1 MIIEF
6 KGMRPNVEQAAYIAE
21 NATIS
26 GDVTLGKD
34 SSVWFNA
41 VIRAE
46 VAPITIGAMSNIQ
59 DHTMLHADYDCP
71 VTIGDRVSIGHS
83 AIIHGA
89 TIEDRVIVG
98 MGAIV
103 MNGAVVGEGS
113 IIAAGALVKQGMVI
127 PPYSLVAGVP
137 GVIKK
142 TLTPGERAPA
152 GEQRRGVHRGC
163 LCLYICKGRRVA
175 SASDKRPR
183 WKSWRRRIYRLLPC
197 CISLA

>member
-1 MIIEF
+1 MLIEF
-6 KGMRPNVEQAAYIAE
+6 KGMAPDVTQAVYIAE
-21 NATIS
+21 NATIC

-46 VAPITIGAMSNIQ
+46 VAPISVGKMSNVQ

-71 VTIGDRVSIGHS
+71 IRIGSRVSIGHS

-103 MNGAVVGEGS
+103 MNGAVIGEGS
-113 IIAAGALVKQGMVI
+113 IIAAGALVKEGTVI
-127 PPYSLVAGVP
+127 PPYSLVTGVP
-137 GVIKK
+137 GVVKM
-142 TLTPGERAPA
+142 TLTPGERPQ
-152 GEQRRGVHRGC
+152 ENNDEV
-163 LCLYICKGRRVA
+163 Y
-175 SASDKRPR
+175 SADA
-183 WKSWRRRIYRLLPC
+183 
-197 CISLA
+197 LAFVFS

>member
-1 MIIEF
+1 MLIEF
-6 KGMRPNVEQAAYIAE
+6 KGMVPDVSQAAYIAE
-21 NATIS
+21 NATIC

-46 VAPITIGAMSNIQ
+46 VAPINVGEMSNVQ

-71 VTIGDRVSIGHS
+71 IRIGSRVSIGHS

-103 MNGAVVGEGS
+103 MNGAVIGEGS
-113 IIAAGALVKQGMVI
+113 IIAAGALVKEGTVI

-137 GVIKK
+137 GVVKK
-142 TLTPGERAPA
+142 TLTSGEYVTP
-152 GEQRRGVHRGC
+152 
-163 LCLYICKGRRVA
+163 LIKIIKKLIK
-175 SASDKRPR
+175 DNK
-183 WKSWRRRIYRLLPC
+183 
-197 CISLA
+197 

>member
-6 KGMRPNVEQAAYIAE
+6 KGMRPDVERAAYIAE
-21 NATIS
+21 NATIC
-26 GDVTLGKD
+26 GDVTLGES

-46 VAPITIGAMSNIQ
+46 VAPITVGAMSNIQ
-59 DHTMLHADYDCP
+59 DHVMLHADYDCP
-71 VTIGDRVSIGHS
+71 IRIGERVSIGHS

-89 TIEDRVIVG
+89 IIEDRAIVG

-113 IIAAGALVKQGMVI
+113 IIAAGALVKEGMVV

-142 TLTPGERAPA
+142 TFAPGERPQ
-152 GEQRRGVHRGC
+152 ENNDEI
-163 LCLYICKGRRVA
+163 YT
-175 SASDKRPR
+175 SDARAYAEAKVVG
-183 WKSWRRRIYRLLPC
+183 
-197 CISLA
+197 

>member
-1 MIIEF
+1 MLIEF
-6 KGMRPNVEQAAYIAE
+6 KGMAPDVTQAVYIAE
-21 NATIS
+21 NATIC

-46 VAPITIGAMSNIQ
+46 VAPISVGKMSNVQ

-71 VTIGDRVSIGHS
+71 IRIGSRVSIGHS

-103 MNGAVVGEGS
+103 MNGAVIGEGS
-113 IIAAGALVKQGMVI
+113 IIAAGALVKEG
-127 PPYSLVAGVP
+127 
-137 GVIKK
+137 
-142 TLTPGERAPA
+142 T
-152 GEQRRGVHRGC
+152 
-163 LCLYICKGRRVA
+163 
-175 SASDKRPR
+175 
-183 WKSWRRRIYRLLPC
+183 
-197 CISLA
+197 

>member
-6 KGMRPNVEQAAYIAE
+6 KGMRPDIEKAAYIAE

-26 GDVTLGKD
+26 GDVSLGEG

-41 VIRAE
+41 VMRAE
-46 VAPITIGAMSNIQ
+46 VASITVGALSNVQ
-59 DHTMLHADYDCP
+59 DHVMLHADYDCP
-71 VTIGDRVSIGHS
+71 VIIGDRVSIGHG
-83 AIIHGA
+83 AIVHGA

-113 IIAAGALVKQGMVI
+113 IIAAGALVKEGMVV

-137 GVIKK
+137 GVVKK
-142 TLTPGERAPA
+142 TFEPGQRPQENNDEVYTADALAYAEASHYPVPA
-152 GEQRRGVHRGC
+152 
-163 LCLYICKGRRVA
+163 K
-175 SASDKRPR
+175 
-183 WKSWRRRIYRLLPC
+183 
-197 CISLA
+197 

>member
-6 KGMRPNVEQAAYIAE
+6 EGMRPDIDKAAYIAE

-26 GDVTLGKD
+26 GDVVLGEN

-46 VAPITIGAMSNIQ
+46 VAPIRIGALSNVQ
-59 DHTMLHADYDCP
+59 DHVMLHVDYDCP
-71 VTIGDRVSIGHS
+71 VMIGERVSIGHG
-83 AIIHGA
+83 AIVHGA

-103 MNGAVVGEGS
+103 MNGAVIGEGS
-113 IIAAGALVKQGMVI
+113 IVAAGALVKEGTVI

-137 GVIKK
+137 GAVKK
-142 TLTPGERAPA
+142 TFEPGHRPQENNDEVYTSDALAYAEAPHYP
-152 GEQRRGVHRGC
+152 VP
-163 LCLYICKGRRVA
+163 K
-175 SASDKRPR
+175 K
-183 WKSWRRRIYRLLPC
+183 
-197 CISLA
+197 

>member
-6 KGMRPNVEQAAYIAE
+6 KGMRPNVEKAAYIAE

-26 GDVTLGKD
+26 GDVTLGEN

-46 VAPITIGAMSNIQ
+46 VAPITIGALSNVQ
-59 DHTMLHADYDCP
+59 DHVMLHADYDCP
-71 VTIGDRVSIGHS
+71 VVIGDRVSIGHS

-113 IIAAGALVKQGMVI
+113 IVAAGALVKEGMVV

-137 GVIKK
+137 GVVKK
-142 TLTPGERAPA
+142 TFEPG
-152 GEQRRGVHRGC
+152 
-163 LCLYICKGRRVA
+163 
-175 SASDKRPR
+175 KRPQENNDEVYTADALAYA
-183 WKSWRRRIYRLLPC
+183 KAPC
-197 CISLA
+197 YPISAK

>member
-1 MIIEF
+1 MLIEF
-6 KGMRPNVEQAAYIAE
+6 KGMAPDVSQAAYIAE
-21 NATIS
+21 NATIC

-46 VAPITIGAMSNIQ
+46 VAPISVGEMSNVQ

-71 VTIGDRVSIGHS
+71 IRIGSRVSIGHS

-103 MNGAVVGEGS
+103 MNGAVIGEGS
-113 IIAAGALVKQGMVI
+113 IIAAGALVKEGTII

-137 GVIKK
+137 GVVKK
-142 TLTPGERAPA
+142 TLTPGERP
-152 GEQRRGVHRGC
+152 
-163 LCLYICKGRRVA
+163 
-175 SASDKRPR
+175 
-183 WKSWRRRIYRLLPC
+183 
-197 CISLA
+197 

>member
-6 KGMRPNVEQAAYIAE
+6 KGMRPDIEKTAYIADS
-21 NATIS
+21 ATIS

-71 VTIGDRVSIGHS
+71 IRIGDRVSIGHS
-83 AIIHGA
+83 AIVHGA

-113 IIAAGALVKQGMVI
+113 IIAAGALVKEGMVV
-127 PPYSLVAGVP
+127 PPYSLVAGIP

-142 TLTPGERAPA
+142 TFTPGERPQ
-152 GEQRRGVHRGC
+152 ENNDEV
-163 LCLYICKGRRVA
+163 YT
-175 SASDKRPR
+175 SDAYAYAEAK
-183 WKSWRRRIYRLLPC
+183 I
-197 CISLA
+197 IG

>member
-1 MIIEF
+1 MLIEF
-6 KGMRPNVEQAAYIAE
+6 KGMVPDVSQAAYIAE
-21 NATIS
+21 NATIC

-46 VAPITIGAMSNIQ
+46 VAPINVGEMSNVE

-71 VTIGDRVSIGHS
+71 IRIGSRVSIGHS

-103 MNGAVVGEGS
+103 MNGAVIGEGS
-113 IIAAGALVKQGMVI
+113 IIAAGALARKE
-127 PPYSLVAGVP
+127 P
-137 GVIKK
+137 
-142 TLTPGERAPA
+142 
-152 GEQRRGVHRGC
+152 
-163 LCLYICKGRRVA
+163 
-175 SASDKRPR
+175 
-183 WKSWRRRIYRLLPC
+183 
-197 CISLA
+197 

>member
-1 MIIEF
+1 MLIEF
-6 KGMRPNVEQAAYIAE
+6 KGMVPDVSQAAYIAE
-21 NATIS
+21 NATIC

-46 VAPITIGAMSNIQ
+46 VAPINVGEMSNVQ

-71 VTIGDRVSIGHS
+71 IRIGSRVSIGHS

-103 MNGAVVGEGS
+103 MNGAVIGEGS
-113 IIAAGALVKQGMVI
+113 IIAAGALARKE
-127 PPYSLVAGVP
+127 P
-137 GVIKK
+137 
-142 TLTPGERAPA
+142 
-152 GEQRRGVHRGC
+152 
-163 LCLYICKGRRVA
+163 
-175 SASDKRPR
+175 
-183 WKSWRRRIYRLLPC
+183 
-197 CISLA
+197 

>member
-1 MIIEF
+1 MLIEF
-6 KGMRPNVEQAAYIAE
+6 KGMVPDVSQAAYIAE
-21 NATIS
+21 NATIC

-46 VAPITIGAMSNIQ
+46 VAPINVGEMSNVQ

-71 VTIGDRVSIGHS
+71 IRIGSRVLIGHS

-103 MNGAVVGEGS
+103 MNGAVIGEGS
-113 IIAAGALVKQGMVI
+113 IIAAGALARKE
-127 PPYSLVAGVP
+127 P
-137 GVIKK
+137 
-142 TLTPGERAPA
+142 
-152 GEQRRGVHRGC
+152 
-163 LCLYICKGRRVA
+163 
-175 SASDKRPR
+175 
-183 WKSWRRRIYRLLPC
+183 
-197 CISLA
+197 

>member
-1 MIIEF
+1 MRYVDPFNWCVIRGNGARKDFKVLIEF
-6 KGMRPNVEQAAYIAE
+6 KGMVPDVSQAAYIAE
-21 NATIS
+21 NATIC

-46 VAPITIGAMSNIQ
+46 VAPINVGEMSYVQ

-71 VTIGDRVSIGHS
+71 YRIGSRVSIGHS

-103 MNGAVVGEGS
+103 MNGAVIGEGS
-113 IIAAGALVKQGMVI
+113 FIAAGALVKEGTVI
-127 PPYSLVAGVP
+127 QP
-137 GVIKK
+137 
-142 TLTPGERAPA
+142 
-152 GEQRRGVHRGC
+152 
-163 LCLYICKGRRVA
+163 
-175 SASDKRPR
+175 
-183 WKSWRRRIYRLLPC
+183 
-197 CISLA
+197 

>member
-6 KGMRPNVEQAAYIAE
+6 KGMRPNVEKAAYIAE

-26 GDVTLGKD
+26 GDVTLGEN

-41 VIRAE
+41 VMRAE
-46 VAPITIGAMSNIQ
+46 VASITIGALSNVQ
-59 DHTMLHADYDCP
+59 DHVMLHADYDCP
-71 VTIGDRVSIGHS
+71 VVIGERVSIGHG
-83 AIIHGA
+83 AIVHGA

-113 IIAAGALVKQGMVI
+113 VVAAGALVKEGTVV

-137 GVIKK
+137 GVVKK
-142 TLTPGERAPA
+142 TFEPG
-152 GEQRRGVHRGC
+152 Q
-163 LCLYICKGRRVA
+163 
-175 SASDKRPR
+175 RPR
-183 WKSWRRRIYRLLPC
+183 ENNDEVYVADA
-197 CISLA
+197 LAYAEAPHYPVTAK

>member
-1 MIIEF
+1 MLIEF
-6 KGMRPNVEQAAYIAE
+6 KGMAPDVSQAAYIAE
-21 NATIS
+21 NATIC

-46 VAPITIGAMSNIQ
+46 VAPISVGEMSNVQ

-71 VTIGDRVSIGHS
+71 IRIGSRVSIGHS

-103 MNGAVVGEGS
+103 MNGAVIGEGS
-113 IIAAGALVKQGMVI
+113 IIAAGALVKEGTII
-127 PPYSLVAGVP
+127 PPIRWWQAF
-137 GVIKK
+137 
-142 TLTPGERAPA
+142 RA
-152 GEQRRGVHRGC
+152 
-163 LCLYICKGRRVA
+163 L
-175 SASDKRPR
+175 
-183 WKSWRRRIYRLLPC
+183 
-197 CISLA
+197 

>member
-1 MIIEF
+1 MLIEF
-6 KGMRPNVEQAAYIAE
+6 KGVVPDVSQAAYIAE
-21 NATIS
+21 NATIC

-46 VAPITIGAMSNIQ
+46 VAPISVGEMSNVQ

-71 VTIGDRVSIGHS
+71 IRIGSRVSIGHS

-103 MNGAVVGEGS
+103 MNGAVIGEGS
-113 IIAAGALVKQGMVI
+113 IIAAGALVKEGTVF
-127 PPYSLVAGVP
+127 VG
-137 GVIKK
+137 
-142 TLTPGERAPA
+142 
-152 GEQRRGVHRGC
+152 
-163 LCLYICKGRRVA
+163 GRRSGRCEEDA
-175 SASDKRPR
+175 YTGRTSPGKQ
-183 WKSWRRRIYRLLPC
+183 
-197 CISLA
+197 

>member
-1 MIIEF
+1 MA
-6 KGMRPNVEQAAYIAE
+6 PDVSQAAYIAE
-21 NATIS
+21 NATIC

-46 VAPITIGAMSNIQ
+46 VASVSVGEMSNVQ

-71 VTIGDRVSIGHS
+71 IRIGSRVSIGHS

-103 MNGAVVGEGS
+103 MNGALIGEGS
-113 IIAAGALVKQGMVI
+113 IIAAGALVKEGTVI

-137 GVIKK
+137 GVVKK
-142 TLTPGERAPA
+142 TLTPGERP
-152 GEQRRGVHRGC
+152 
-163 LCLYICKGRRVA
+163 
-175 SASDKRPR
+175 
-183 WKSWRRRIYRLLPC
+183 
-197 CISLA
+197 

>member
-1 MIIEF
+1 MLIEF
-6 KGMRPNVEQAAYIAE
+6 KGKAPDVSQAAYIAE
-21 NATIS
+21 NATIC

-46 VAPITIGAMSNIQ
+46 VAPISVGEMSNVQ

-71 VTIGDRVSIGHS
+71 IRIGSRVSIGHS

-103 MNGAVVGEGS
+103 MNGAVIGEGS
-113 IIAAGALVKQGMVI
+113 IIAAGALVKEGTVI

-137 GVIKK
+137 A
-142 TLTPGERAPA
+142 L
-152 GEQRRGVHRGC
+152 
-163 LCLYICKGRRVA
+163 
-175 SASDKRPR
+175 
-183 WKSWRRRIYRLLPC
+183 
-197 CISLA
+197 